1 MDDKQLQVLIP
12 YKLLSELLE
21 APKKVVELEKELQHQ
36 KRMLGALRGQLL
48 EVIEKLREK

>member
-1 MDDKQLQVLIP
+1 MEDKQLQVIIP

-21 APKKVVELEKELQHQ
+21 APNRVSELEKELQHQ
-36 KRMLGALRGQLL
+36 KRMLGALRGQLF

>member
-1 MDDKQLQVLIP
+1 MADKELQVVIP

-21 APKKVVELEKELQHQ
+21 APKRVSELEKELQHQ
-36 KRMLGALRGQLL
+36 KRMLGALRGQLF

>member
-21 APKKVVELEKELQHQ
+21 SPKKVAELEKELKHQ
-36 KRMLGALRGQLL
+36 MRMIGALRGQLM
-48 EVIEKLREK
+48 EVVEKLKSE

>member
-1 MDDKQLQVLIP
+1 MDDKQLQVVIP

-21 APKKVVELEKELQHQ
+21 APKRVQELEKEFQHQ
-36 KRMLGALRGQLL
+36 KRQLGALRGQLF